1 MSTAVDFDELHQRS
15 FPASHHGLAATAAA
29 AADLRPLAFR
39 LPDGRAYTFVPGAA
53 RVDVL
58 PGVDQ
63 AATIVDVPL
72 ADWER
77 FASERWTR
85 YGLLYH
91 GQATYS
97 GGSFED
103 LCDWEPVLRALI
115 DGRPVWSTATVE
127 LPDDLARV
135 FTLDDDGAGGFLQ
148 QTGYLLLRGVFGD
161 DEVDALRDE
170 VERLAAESAKDDP
183 TVWWTRSPDGDDLV
197 CQVKYGAL
205 RSPLLADLH
214 DDPRVRRIL
223 GFAGHEGLQPLLDRN
238 EGTKVIYKRPGASEG
253 LTDLPFHTD
262 CGMGYHPISC
272 PMVLIGVHLDAG
284 TPETGQL
291 HVLPGSHVTST
302 PDPAFADRSTWPV
315 VALATEPGDCTVHI
329 SHTLHAAPPPTGT
342 APTGRRTFYLAF
354 APPSLFEALAPMED
368 LVAAMQG
375 DDGITRTVDDVLP
388 A

>member
-1 MSTAVDFDELHQRS
+1 MSTAVDFDELHRRS
-15 FPASHHGLAATAAA
+15 FPAAHHALAADAARG
-29 AADLRPLAFR
+29 LSPLAFR
-39 LPDGRAYTFVPGAA
+39 LPDGRSYTFVPGDD
-53 RVDVL
+53 RIDVVA
-58 PGVDQ
+58 GVD
-63 AATIVDVPL
+63 AASTIVDLPL
-72 ADWER
+72 EDWER
-77 FASERWTR
+77 FALERWTR

-91 GQATYS
+91 GRVTYAA
-97 GGSFED
+97 GSFED
-103 LCDWEPVLRALI
+103 LCDWEPVLRALV
-115 DGRPVWSTATVE
+115 DGRPLWSAATVE

-135 FTLDDDGAGGFLQ
+135 FTLDDDAAAGFLQ
-148 QTGYLLLRGVFGD
+148 QTGYLLLRGVFGEA
-161 DEVDALRDE
+161 EVRTLQDE
-170 VERLAAESAKDDP
+170 VERLASESEKDDP

-205 RSPLLADLH
+205 RSSLLADLH

-238 EGTKVIYKRPGASEG
+238 EGTKIIYKRPGASEG

-291 HVLPGSHVTST
+291 HVLPGSHVTSA
-302 PDPAFADRSTWPV
+302 PDPAFADRSSWPI
-315 VALATEPGDCTVHI
+315 VALETRPGDCTVHI
-329 SHTLHAAPPPTGT
+329 SHTLHAAPPPTGQ
-342 APTGRRTFYLAF
+342 ARTGRRTFYLAF

-375 DDGITRTVDDVLP
+375 EDGITRTVDDVLP